1 VFAHHGDTIATVA
14 ARVLPDD
21 EEAAQRLRSWNLHL
35 ALRRGPTGEAG
46 QLLGSDI
53 VYLEPPLP

>member
-1 VFAHHGDTIATVA
+1 
-14 ARVLPDD
+14 VLPDD
-21 EEAAQRLRSWNLHL
+21 EHAAQRLRSWNLHL

-46 QLLGSDI
+46 RMLGSDI